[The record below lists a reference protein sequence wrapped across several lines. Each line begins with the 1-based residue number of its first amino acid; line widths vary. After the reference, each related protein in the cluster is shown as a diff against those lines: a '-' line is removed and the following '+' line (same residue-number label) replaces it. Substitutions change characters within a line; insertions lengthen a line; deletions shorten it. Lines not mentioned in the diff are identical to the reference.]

1 MTILVTGGCGYIG
14 SHTITDLLENGYDVV
29 SVDNNSR
36 STMKLLEGAQKIT
49 GKQVVHY
56 NVDLCN
62 FEKTRAI
69 FEKHS
74 IQGIIHFAAF
84 KAVDES
90 MHEPLMYFQNN
101 LVSQINMLRCAEE
114 FKVPNFVFSSSC
126 SVYGNADVIP
136 VTEETPLKK
145 AESPYGR
152 TKQIGEDMI
161 MDLARVSKSRFILLR
176 YFNPVGAHPSAI
188 IGEVPFG
195 RPSNLIPA
203 ITQFAAGK
211 LPALK
216 VYGTDYE
223 TRDGSCLRDFIHVCD
238 IAHAHTLAIDY
249 LVKGSPGTNCELLNL
264 GTGNGVTVLEA
275 IRAFEKVTGKK
286 LNYELADRRIGDVV
300 AVYANND
307 KAKKLLN
314 WIPQYSLDDMM
325 KSAWDWEMAMAVTS
339 RMN

>member
-14 SHTITDLLENGYDVV
+14 AHTIVDLLENGYDVIC
-29 SVDNNSR
+29 VDNNSR
-36 STMKLLEGAQKIT
+36 SATRLLEGAEKIAGRKVMNYKT
-49 GKQVVHY
+49 
-56 NVDLCN
+56 DLCD
-62 FEKTRAI
+62 FEATRKI
-69 FEKHS
+69 FEQHPVE
-74 IQGIIHFAAF
+74 GIIHFAAF

-90 MHEPLMYFQNN
+90 VREPLLYFQNN
-101 LVSQINMLRCAEE
+101 LISQINMLRCAEE
-114 FKVPNFVFSSSC
+114 YKVHHFVFSSSC

-161 MDLARVSKSRFILLR
+161 SDLAKVSAGRFILLR

-195 RPSNLIPA
+195 KPSNLVPA

-211 LPALK
+211 LPFLK
-216 VYGTDYE
+216 VYGTDYD
-223 TRDGSCLRDFIHVCD
+223 TRDGSCIRDFVHVCD
-238 IAHAHTLAIDY
+238 IAHAHTLAMDY
-249 LVKGSPGTNCELLNL
+249 LAKNNNGTNCEILNL

-275 IRAFEKVTGKK
+275 IHAFEKVTGKK
-286 LNYELADRRIGDVV
+286 LDYTMAERRTGDVV

-307 KAKKLLN
+307 KARKLLG
-314 WIPQYSLDDMM
+314 WSPRYGLEDMM
-325 KSAWDWEMAMAVTS
+325 RTAWEWELVLDG
-339 RMN
+339 R